1 MYRVEYPVT
10 GQETGGKWPEEPLAI
25 RMVYGRLP
33 EWNNQLDQK
42 RPEIRLRIPQVL
54 LIDPGQRSHATQ
66 QGKFAAFFMKYE
78 YNTNVLK
85 Q

>member
-1 MYRVEYPVT
+1 MTRRATNNPHGV
-10 GQETGGKWPEEPLAI
+10 
-25 RMVYGRLP
+25 VYGRLP

-66 QGKFAAFFMKYE
+66 QGKFAALFYE
-78 YNTNVLK
+78 VRVQHKCFKTIIFQILY
-85 Q
+85 